1 MGDFYE
7 MNKEIDD
14 SNKLANQKIPKLL
27 FNMAV
32 PGILAQVI
40 NLLYNMIDRMFI
52 GRIPDVGALALTGV
66 GVTFPIVILIAAFA
80 ALVSMGAAPR
90 ASIALGKEDKEEA
103 EKILGNSVTA
113 LIIVSIFI
121 TGFILLFGED
131 ILKIFGASSD
141 TIVYGLQYIRIY
153 ALGTIFVQL
162 ALGLNAFITA
172 QGFAKTSM
180 ITISIGAILNLILDP
195 ILIFGLGMGVQGAA
209 TATVISQAASA
220 IFVVLFL
227 VGKKTNLK
235 IKVKYMR
242 LEKKVILPSLI
253 LGLSPFIMQFTES
266 ILAVVFN
273 SSLQKYGG
281 DLAVGSMTI
290 LTSVMQ
296 FSMMPLIGLTQGSQP
311 IISYNYGARNMDRVK
326 ESFKILLFSAFT
338 YSTLLWLVI
347 MIRPSLFARIFTN
360 DPALIEM
367 VIPSLRI
374 FMSMSFLFS
383 IQIACQQTFIALGNA
398 KVSVFL
404 ALLRKVILL
413 IPLIFIMPRISSSD
427 PVNAIFFAEPISDTI
442 SVLVTSILAFISF
455 REIFNSEGSE
465 ALLAED

>member
-7 MNKEIDD
+7 MNAEMED

-90 ASIALGKEDKEEA
+90 ASIALGKEDKKEA
-103 EKILGNSVTA
+103 EKILGNSTSA
-113 LIIVSIFI
+113 LIFVSVVI
-121 TGFILLFGED
+121 TAIILVFGED
-131 ILKIFGASSD
+131 ILRIFGASSE

-153 ALGTIFVQL
+153 AFGTIFVQL

-180 ITISIGAILNLILDP
+180 ITISIGAVLNLILDP
-195 ILIFGLGMGVQGAA
+195 ILIFGLNMGVRGAA
-209 TATVISQAASA
+209 TATVISQGASA
-220 IFVVLFL
+220 IFVVWFL
-227 VGKKTNLK
+227 LGKKTNLK
-235 IKVKYMR
+235 IKVKNLPFER
-242 LEKKVILPSLI
+242 KIIVPSLV

-273 SSLQKYGG
+273 SSLQEYGG
-281 DLAVGSMTI
+281 DLAVGTMTI

-311 IISYNYGARNMDRVK
+311 IISYNFGARNMGRVK
-326 ESFKILLFSAFT
+326 ESFKLLLLTALT
-338 YSTLLWLVI
+338 YSTLLWLAI
-347 MIRPSLFARIFTN
+347 MVRPDLFAKIFTN

-367 VIPSLRI
+367 VIPSIRI

-383 IQIACQQTFIALGNA
+383 VQIACQQTFIALGNA

-413 IPLIFIMPRISSSD
+413 IPLILILPRIFSGD

-442 SVLVTSILAFISF
+442 SVIVTSILAYISF
-455 REIFNSEGSE
+455 KEIFNGEQKSLALSE
-465 ALLAED
+465 